1 MFGRAKSRKTNG
13 ASRKPDREQRPQRQP
28 AKKGGKPGGIH
39 LFAGLASGMIG
50 GIVATWVL
58 DMYQQG
64 ALEATRRAE
73 NAVGTGPV
81 LSRHQEEQMHDQE
94 RAHVQ
99 TAERI
104 VKSTIGKR
112 LSRSQRRDAAPVVH
126 YAIGAL
132 AGAAYG
138 VAAELIPAV
147 RAGYGTGFASILF
160 MGGSQSLLPGFGFG
174 PEKSAGQGDGLSGHL
189 VYGATLETTRRI
201 LRSVL

>member
-1 MFGRAKSRKTNG
+1 MFGRSKSRKSNG
-13 ASRKPDREQRPQRQP
+13 ASRKPDRAQRQP
-28 AKKGGKPGGIH
+28 AKKRKKPGEIH

-58 DMYQQG
+58 DMYKQG

-73 NAVGTGPV
+73 SAVGAGPV
-81 LSRHQEEQMHDQE
+81 LSRHQEERMHDQE

-99 TAERI
+99 VADRI
-104 VKSTIGKR
+104 VKSTTGKR
-112 LSRSQRRDAAPVVH
+112 LSRARRRDAVPVVH

-138 VAAELIPAV
+138 VAAEFIPAV

-160 MGGSQSLLPGFGFG
+160 MGGSQSLIPGFGFG
-174 PEKSAGQGDGLSGHL
+174 PEKGPAGQGDGLSGHL